1 MGLISL
7 IRVNV
12 LGAECGTVKVWV
24 LEDFEKRELL
34 ASFYINSESKKSDD
48 YYHLKIIEALLKIKT
63 RRRKTEPEEKEWSYP
78 RFGYNSCSKLSLN
91 LKS

>member
-34 ASFYINSESKKSDD
+34 ALLYINSESEGPDD
-48 YYHLKIIEALLKIKT
+48 YYHLKIIEALLKIKR
-63 RRRKTEPEEKEWSYP
+63 RRRKIEPE
-78 RFGYNSCSKLSLN
+78 
-91 LKS
+91 

>member
-12 LGAECGTVKVWV
+12 LGAECGAVKVWF
-24 LEDFEKRELL
+24 LEDFEKELL

-63 RRRKTEPEEKEWSYP
+63 RRRKIEPE
-78 RFGYNSCSKLSLN
+78 
-91 LKS
+91 